1 MKKLNF
7 ALPSTVVDQE
17 INQALN
23 NKVRSLSE
31 DEIKALQEDAAKVEE
46 MREELRADAESS
58 VKATFIVDALAK
70 AESVEVSDQEVSQ
83 VLYYEAMQMGQNPQD
98 VLKQYQDA
106 GYLPAIKMS
115 MIEEKVI
122 TKLLDEKL
130 GK

>member
-1 MKKLNF
+1 
-7 ALPSTVVDQE
+7 
-17 INQALN
+17 
-23 NKVRSLSE
+23 
-31 DEIKALQEDAAKVEE
+31 
-46 MREELRADAESS
+46 MREELREDAENS